1 MREKTLD
8 FIALVGTG
16 AFLQPVQQLLFSRKE
31 VCSGCHV
38 LWCFHTSQARPRLK
52 GGLGWAGTVQAS
64 GAGPVTRS
72 LTPVSLGVFLA
83 ILQQMAR
90 PEHGAISLV
99 AFRRARG
106 DGPFEAAWGER
117 YLSARFRQIQRNHKH
132 GRREHVE
139 HKSKHS
145 IHSVGWLGVC
155 ARKSTHPTP
164 QSARQVEGS
173 TARTFKDVIA
183 AKAVKRRFGARVCFA
198 DRRYSFTPRSAARR
212 RARIFA
218 GRPLRRRSWFRNAD
232 VDRSIGR
239 SSRLRQLPVRS

>member
-1 MREKTLD
+1 
-8 FIALVGTG
+8 
-16 AFLQPVQQLLFSRKE
+16 
-31 VCSGCHV
+31 
-38 LWCFHTSQARPRLK
+38 
-52 GGLGWAGTVQAS
+52 
-64 GAGPVTRS
+64 
-72 LTPVSLGVFLA
+72 
-83 ILQQMAR
+83 MAR

-173 TARTFKDVIA
+173 SATSCKDVVARTRQNKIWRLGSDQTTLALGLLFP
-183 AKAVKRRFGARVCFA
+183 
-198 DRRYSFTPRSAARR
+198 DRRQFHPALSRTPARKN
-212 RARIFA
+212 FC
-218 GRPLRRRSWFRNAD
+218 G
-232 VDRSIGR
+232 
-239 SSRLRQLPVRS
+239 

>member
-1 MREKTLD
+1 M
-8 FIALVGTG
+8 
-16 AFLQPVQQLLFSRKE
+16 
-31 VCSGCHV
+31 
-38 LWCFHTSQARPRLK
+38 
-52 GGLGWAGTVQAS
+52 QAS

-183 AKAVKRRFGARVCFA
+183 AKAVKRRFGPGFVLPT
-198 DRRYSFTPRSAARR
+198 RRASFTLRLAARR
-212 RARIFA
+212 RARISA
-218 GRPLRRRSWFRNAD
+218 DRPLRRRSWFRNAD
-232 VDRSIGR
+232 ADRSIGR

>member
-1 MREKTLD
+1 LARIIDAGVDASHRVASKATTGLSLIPGFVRHRFLEQVQCGVDVREKTLD

-90 PEHGAISLV
+90 PELAAVGLV
-99 AFRRARG
+99 AFQRAPK
-106 DGPFEAAWGER
+106 DGAF
-117 YLSARFRQIQRNHKH
+117 
-132 GRREHVE
+132 
-139 HKSKHS
+139 
-145 IHSVGWLGVC
+145 
-155 ARKSTHPTP
+155 
-164 QSARQVEGS
+164 
-173 TARTFKDVIA
+173 
-183 AKAVKRRFGARVCFA
+183 KRRRGASGIYLPDCVKYNVTTSMA
-198 DRRYSFTPRSAARR
+198 DAST
-212 RARIFA
+212 
-218 GRPLRRRSWFRNAD
+218 
-232 VDRSIGR
+232 
-239 SSRLRQLPVRS
+239 